1 MYIII
6 AKELCR
12 CGRSIEA
19 ATLLIVTSL
28 IVFLIRPLN
37 CIMPIILPLRGRNG
51 PEKRMARQT
60 IRSSSH
66 SLQKDPTTSKLHS
79 PNLPGSPDTEN
90 YYVRNR
96 RKHENRTRHMVQ
108 PPNELKDAAS
118 SPDELYTKE

>member
-1 MYIII
+1 
-6 AKELCR
+6 
-12 CGRSIEA
+12 
-19 ATLLIVTSL
+19 
-28 IVFLIRPLN
+28 
-37 CIMPIILPLRGRNG
+37 MPIILPLRGRNG

-96 RKHENRTRHMVQ
+96 RKHENRTRHM
-108 PPNELKDAAS
+108 NSDLD
-118 SPDELYTKE
+118 LYDFNKMNLDNINAHPAY